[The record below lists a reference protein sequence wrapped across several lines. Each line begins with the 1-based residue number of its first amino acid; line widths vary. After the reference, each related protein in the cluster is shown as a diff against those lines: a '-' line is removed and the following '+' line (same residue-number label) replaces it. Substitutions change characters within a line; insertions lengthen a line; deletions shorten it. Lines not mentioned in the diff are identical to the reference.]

1 MTISRLVGAA
11 AILLFSATMS
21 AAQEAPPINGVT
33 GTIAPE
39 ENVEETYGGIHAVAV
54 RAIDTVKHLFHV
66 GTVEHAGEEGLKT
79 SEGVITKFDRD
90 AKTVSLRLAD
100 GTEQIF
106 RLTDRAAADAAREVD
121 AAGTTGTATVVVY
134 FSDTGRRVAHYV
146 KRIS

>member
-11 AILLFSATMS
+11 GILLFSATMS
-21 AAQEAPPINGVT
+21 AAQAPPPIDGVT

-54 RAIDTVKHLFHV
+54 RAFDGVKHFFHV
-66 GTVEHAGEEGLKT
+66 GAVASAGEDGLKT
-79 SEGVITKFDRD
+79 TEGVITTFDRA

-106 RLTDRAAADAAREVD
+106 RLTERAAADAAREVG
-121 AAGTTGTATVVVY
+121 AAGTAGSAKVVVY